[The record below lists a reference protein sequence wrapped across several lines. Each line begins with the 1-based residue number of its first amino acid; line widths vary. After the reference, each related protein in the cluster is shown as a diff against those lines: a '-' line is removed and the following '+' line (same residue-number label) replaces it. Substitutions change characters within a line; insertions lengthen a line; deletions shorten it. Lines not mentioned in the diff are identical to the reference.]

1 MSTISDEYRKTW
13 LACAIL
19 SHPDR
24 NRSDQTRD
32 IQCRAAVWLCNVV
45 DHSSRPQLRHL
56 AMNKLIEISQELGYD
71 LILSSDSARVTG
83 LTRVGAT
90 PDNPPDYEVKTAR
103 Q

>member
-1 MSTISDEYRKTW
+1 MSTISEEYRKTW
-13 LACAIL
+13 AALRIL

-24 NRSDQTRD
+24 NLSDQNRAR
-32 IQCRAAVWLCNVV
+32 QCRAAVWLCNVV
-45 DHSSRPQLRHL
+45 DRSSNPRLRRL
-56 AMNKLIEISQELGYD
+56 AMDKLVEISIELGYD
-71 LILSSDSARVTG
+71 LLLSSDGARVTG